1 MAHRV
6 VASRRQLMELL
17 GIMIKDEIS
26 EYHKIK
32 MLKDELNKHFDTNY
46 FSKCSTMG
54 TIVKRQ
60 LKLVLQKYLQQIV
73 AGR

>member
-1 MAHRV
+1 MA
-6 VASRRQLMELL
+6 
-17 GIMIKDEIS
+17 KK

-46 FSKCSTMG
+46 FAKCSTMG